1 MDDSYDEMMKDA
13 AAADAVDLAEQPL
26 KLEDEQRERV
36 TEEISEE
43 DDLKF
48 CNVKMYLA
56 EQAQKV
62 HCQDDS
68 HEYKE
73 RLMRLVI
80 KGQQEGMNLQ
90 KAQRNLLDQAKID
103 QEMYSKNFLKEA
115 SSSINKR
122 LERPVV
128 DPISPTHDDIR
139 LMCIDLEN
147 YQDKPPRYLV

>member
-1 MDDSYDEMMKDA
+1 
-13 AAADAVDLAEQPL
+13 
-26 KLEDEQRERV
+26 
-36 TEEISEE
+36 
-43 DDLKF
+43 
-48 CNVKMYLA
+48 MYLA